1 MSAFQ
6 QHLIG
11 TLYKPWI
18 SIRNAIRADGL
29 RVTVSL
35 QWYGAPLGASHHL
48 RYGICV
54 VARNQAPTRSGKIIG
69 QHGSILKLIS
79 VMTRTHTSL
88 MRGVRLALMA
98 VTALAIL
105 QLLCSSIYGSR
116 SYGRY
121 PYYRAVRISNMYSR
135 LGSQPK
141 TATGHSRLRPGR
153 GPDPTTGGEANCRSC
168 STRQR

>member
-1 MSAFQ
+1 M
-6 QHLIG
+6 
-11 TLYKPWI
+11 
-18 SIRNAIRADGL
+18 
-29 RVTVSL
+29 TVSL

-88 MRGVRLALMA
+88 MRGARLALTA
-98 VTALAIL
+98 VTSLATL
-105 QLLCSSIYGSR
+105 QLLGRSIYGSLPHGHSSR
-116 SYGRY
+116 
-121 PYYRAVRISNMYSR
+121 YRAVRISNTYSN
-135 LGSQPK
+135 LGSQPQNRK
-141 TATGHSRLRPGR
+141 WHSRLRPGR
-153 GPDPTTGGEANCRSC
+153 GPNPTTGGEANKGRSC